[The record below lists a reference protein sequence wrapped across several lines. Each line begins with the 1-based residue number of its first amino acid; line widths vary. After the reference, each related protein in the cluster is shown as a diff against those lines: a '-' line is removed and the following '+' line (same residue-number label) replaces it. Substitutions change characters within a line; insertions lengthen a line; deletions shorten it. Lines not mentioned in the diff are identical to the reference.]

1 MKRLLSSPFFLIAAV
16 SFFLPFFAVTCAG
29 LEGLPQ
35 QVGAAAQPPE
45 VTGFELATGTA
56 EDELSETQSFTPTD
70 EIPLPEIPGLPTP
83 AIEIP
88 TPEVTIPAPGTPAA
102 FDLGL
107 VQIYAIA
114 AGGAVVLGVLLSLLG
129 QRFGGGIALLLGAG
143 AVAVLFLL
151 KTEFE
156 DVILDAVGPEAAGFI
171 AVEPKIGFWG
181 AVGGAGVAALLGLIR
196 MFLPAGGAGRRGRAV
211 GFGPEPGAAAAPA
224 AAAPAAA
231 ESTEPQ
237 PPPAAEPPPPPPEP
251 KRPEPPPPPPPPPVE
266 EPPPP
271 PPEKPTTPPDETSP
285 PEETKPPPPA

>member
-1 MKRLLSSPFFLIAAV
+1 MRRLLSSPFFLIAAV
-16 SFFLPFFAVTCAG
+16 AFFLPFFAVTCAG
-29 LEGLPQ
+29 VENLPQ
-35 QVGAAAQPPE
+35 VAAQPPE

-56 EDELSETQSFTPTD
+56 EDELSETQSFVPTD
-70 EIPLPEIPGLPTP
+70 EIPLPDIPGIPTP

-88 TPEVTIPAPGTPAA
+88 TPEVTIPAPGTPTA

-114 AGGAVVLGVLLSLLG
+114 AGGAVALGVFLSLIG
-129 QRFGGGIALLLGAG
+129 KRFGGGVALLLGAG
-143 AVAVLFLL
+143 VVAVLFLM

-156 DVILDAVGPEAAGFI
+156 DVVLDAVGPEAAGFI

-196 MFLPAGGAGRRGRAV
+196 MFLPAGGGGRRGRAV
-211 GFGPEPGAAAAPA
+211 GFGPEPGAAAAAAPA

-231 ESTEPQ
+231 ETTETAQ
-237 PPPAAEPPPPPPEP
+237 TPPPEPPPAEPPPPPPEEP
-251 KRPEPPPPPPPPPVE
+251 PPPPPAEPPPPPPPS
-266 EPPPP
+266 
-271 PPEKPTTPPDETSP
+271 PPEDKPPEGSSP